1 MISDAIKQ
9 ATSICIEYNIP
20 FYLYQYPNNCDVVFY
35 SNPSYRKGQWN
46 GANTSDYFL
55 IDFFSSELSE
65 TIGIK
70 SEYNEYDTIEKSS
83 ELTENAIIKEYL
95 RPYNKSTD
103 RCCYE
108 LQCAE
113 LINRL
118 KKRGGKTVLSK
129 VVCGNLQNPKWV
141 NIVEQYFNQL
151 VHTFRYLYFT
161 PDTGFWFGA
170 TPEILLNYTSGSDK
184 FVTMSLAG
192 TRNSQKDN
200 SWDSKN
206 LEEHDLVTNYIVETL
221 SDLGINSNVKPS
233 QNLIFGDIQHLCNI
247 IEGEIGY
254 NNPITVAKTLSPTPA
269 LSGYPVKDA
278 MQDIKDLE
286 QHPRLCYG
294 GFVAVV
300 TSKKTDAFV
309 NIRCVH
315 FDENSYCIY
324 GGGGITAKSDV
335 GTEWDE
341 TENKIK
347 IIKNILS

>member
-9 ATSICIEYNIP
+9 AITICIDRYIP
-20 FYLYQYPNNCDVVFY
+20 FFLYQYPDNDKIVFY
-35 SNPSYRKGQWN
+35 SNPSYYKGQWDRTN
-46 GANTSDYFL
+46 VDGYFL
-55 IDFFSSELSE
+55 ISFFSPKLSD
-65 TIGIK
+65 IVGIK
-70 SEYNEYDTIEKSS
+70 NELDEYDTIALSLNCTSKN
-83 ELTENAIIKEYL
+83 LNEYL
-95 RPYNKSTD
+95 HPYNKSTD

-113 LINRL
+113 LIKRL
-118 KKRGGKTVLSK
+118 KLRGGKTVLSK
-129 VVCGNLQNPKWV
+129 VVCGNSQNKSWSNV
-141 NIVEQYFNQL
+141 VEQYFNQL
-151 VHTFRYLYFT
+151 PHTFRYMYFT

-170 TPEILLNYTSGSDK
+170 TPEILLNYVKGSDK

-221 SDLGINSNVKPS
+221 SNLGINSNVKPS

-247 IEGEIGY
+247 IEGEIGD
-254 NNPITVAKTLSPTPA
+254 NNPIEIAKILSPTPA

-278 MQDIKDLE
+278 MIDIKDLE

-315 FDENSYCIY
+315 FDKESYCIY
-324 GGGGITAKSDV
+324 GGGGITSKSNIAM
-335 GTEWDE
+335 EWDE
-341 TENKIK
+341 TEKKIK